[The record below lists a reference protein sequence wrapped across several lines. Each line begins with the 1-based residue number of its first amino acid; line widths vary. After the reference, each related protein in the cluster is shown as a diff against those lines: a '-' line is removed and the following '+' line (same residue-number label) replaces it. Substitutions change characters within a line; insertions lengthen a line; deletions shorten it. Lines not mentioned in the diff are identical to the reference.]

1 MHARR
6 GRCAQA
12 PPRLPCSPPPAS
24 STTHRVTAP
33 RYAHQRPRSAA
44 ACAYGIHLRSAGTL
58 PLPVVPRNYISH
70 LSTKSGASACSR
82 GISAPAMA
90 LQPRTAPAATAL
102 SSLTASAPVPA
113 PPSSAPR
120 RFLGDLSSL
129 WHVFTSATVF
139 GGISAALTQVR
150 GRGSPLLSHRMSA
163 GPTYP
168 VSLSVRSSA
177 TLILTLLG
185 AVGLPPNAQRKRA
198 FAIAQPYTIHLHLTL
213 ASETA

>member
-24 STTHRVTAP
+24 STTHHRVNAP

-150 GRGSPLLSHRMSA
+150 YRICASN
-163 GPTYP
+163 
-168 VSLSVRSSA
+168 VRSQLSLCLSLCA
-177 TLILTLLG
+177 
-185 AVGLPPNAQRKRA
+185 AVLPRYSR
-198 FAIAQPYTIHLHLTL
+198 Y
-213 ASETA
+213 